1 MQKPKSQK
9 NQSKE
14 NQNKN
19 QNQNKIPNS
28 VKRDSLPGS
37 KTIKGVDPEFDDLRK
52 AVDEIPEDETPDTEP
67 AQAKIPDHILHEN
80 LLKLISAMIPFSIM
94 ATVSGKKE
102 YLLTDQEKKEL
113 APMWEELIQKYLPD
127 IIASYG
133 IEFSLVSAIGIIVV
147 QKSEI
152 IEKELGIEKGLP
164 AE

>member
-1 MQKPKSQK
+1 
-9 NQSKE
+9 
-14 NQNKN
+14 
-19 QNQNKIPNS
+19 
-28 VKRDSLPGS
+28 
-37 KTIKGVDPEFDDLRK
+37 
-52 AVDEIPEDETPDTEP
+52 
-67 AQAKIPDHILHEN
+67 
-80 LLKLISAMIPFSIM
+80 M